1 MARTTAYEKTAIFLR
16 VCHYLIPESS
26 SVFRQIGAPL
36 LGRTA
41 GAKQVVADPGEPGD
55 RTHSIRG
62 RRIRE
67 IFLFVQQRC
76 IFEPIDAVQRK

>member
-1 MARTTAYEKTAIFLR
+1 MRLFNSPILTSLSANRERRY
-16 VCHYLIPESS
+16 
-26 SVFRQIGAPL
+26 

-41 GAKQVVADPGEPGD
+41 GAEQVVADPGKPAIEP
-55 RTHSIRG
+55 ILFAG

-67 IFLFVQQRC
+67 ISLFVQQRC

>member
-1 MARTTAYEKTAIFLR
+1 VPLFNSPILTSLSAIR
-16 VCHYLIPESS
+16 ERRY
-26 SVFRQIGAPL
+26 

-41 GAKQVVADPGEPGD
+41 GAEQVVADPGEPGD
-55 RTHSIRG
+55 RTRSIGG

-67 IFLFVQQRC
+67 ISLFVQQRC